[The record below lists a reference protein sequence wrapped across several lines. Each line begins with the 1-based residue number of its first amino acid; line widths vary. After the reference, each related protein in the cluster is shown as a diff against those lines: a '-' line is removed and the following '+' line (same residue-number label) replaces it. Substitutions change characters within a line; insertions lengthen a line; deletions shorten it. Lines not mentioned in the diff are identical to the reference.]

1 MMDVGRHPKI
11 KLLANSE
18 VENVT
23 GYVGNFS
30 VTVRQKARYVQEGV
44 CNSCGECVKVC
55 PVITPDEYQ
64 QGFSSRK
71 AIYLPFGQAVPSCY
85 LIDMK
90 SCLGINPI
98 ACGKCADVCEQKCID
113 YDMKDEL
120 IKLDVGAIIV
130 ATGMEVYDPT
140 EMDEYCYREYPNV
153 ITSME
158 FERLIC
164 ASGPTDGHFVRPS
177 DQKRPRRIGFIQCV
191 GSRSHSVKGS
201 PYCSNVCCMNTVKD
215 TLLLHDHYPDV
226 ECKVFY
232 IDIRAFGKGF
242 EDLFMRSKQAGVKY
256 IRGLPGEIRED
267 SVSKNLTLTAENT
280 TIGRVEEHEFDMVVL
295 SVGVLPRQDNDKI
308 KELLTLSR
316 TADGFYM
323 ESHPKLKPVDTPTA
337 GVFLAGC
344 AEGPKDIKDSVTQAS
359 ASAARAGILL
369 SKGEIKAAAITAVVD
384 VDLCNACGVCE
395 MVCPYR
401 AIVVDAKNKVKA
413 QVITAACA
421 GCGTCGAACTR
432 GAITLRHFTDAQ
444 YYTQI
449 DSILEQDPMEKVVVF
464 ACKWCSYSGGD
475 FAGVSRLQYP
485 ESPRLI
491 RTMCSGRV
499 DEEFVKYAFHKGAP
513 VVLVSGCHYADCH
526 YINANRQTVKRV
538 QKLWDFLERNHIR
551 PERLQL
557 EWISAAEGQ
566 KFAKVMKRMEELRSK
581 VTKEEVAETVRILTE
596 LEKNKAEKKV
606 AAGV

>member
-11 KLLANSE
+11 KLLTNSE
-18 VENVT
+18 VENVA

-55 PVITPDEYQ
+55 PVITPDEYR

-98 ACGKCADVCEQKCID
+98 ACAKCADVCEQKCID

-164 ASGPTDGHFVRPS
+164 AGGPTDGHFVRPS
-177 DQKRPRRIGFIQCV
+177 DQARPKRIGFIQCV
-191 GSRSHSVKGS
+191 GSRAHSAKGS

-267 SVSKNLTLTAENT
+267 AVSKNLTLTAENT
-280 TIGRVEEHEFDMVVL
+280 TTGRVEEHEFDMVIL

-359 ASAARAGILL
+359 AS
-369 SKGEIKAAAITAVVD
+369 
-384 VDLCNACGVCE
+384 
-395 MVCPYR
+395 
-401 AIVVDAKNKVKA
+401 
-413 QVITAACA
+413 
-421 GCGTCGAACTR
+421 GT
-432 GAITLRHFTDAQ
+432 
-444 YYTQI
+444 
-449 DSILEQDPMEKVVVF
+449 
-464 ACKWCSYSGGD
+464 GGD
-475 FAGVSRLQYP
+475 TAQQRRDKGGGDYRGG
-485 ESPRLI
+485 
-491 RTMCSGRV
+491 GRR
-499 DEEFVKYAFHKGAP
+499 P
-513 VVLVSGCHYADCH
+513 VQ
-526 YINANRQTVKRV
+526 R
-538 QKLWDFLERNHIR
+538 
-551 PERLQL
+551 
-557 EWISAAEGQ
+557 
-566 KFAKVMKRMEELRSK
+566 LRSLRNGLPLPGYCGRCQK
-581 VTKEEVAETVRILTE
+581 QGQS
-596 LEKNKAEKKV
+596 
-606 AAGV
+606 AGHRRGLCRVW